1 MLLKLLKAGLYQ
13 QNFIS
18 NTEKLSCINR
28 YIANS
33 IKELLNIR
41 RVLVRIRNSNT
52 NTYKAFEKI
61 YKLPLDIKVEF
72 ILLILGDITSI

>member
-1 MLLKLLKAGLYQ
+1 MLLKPLKAGLYQ

-41 RVLVRIRNSNT
+41 R
-52 NTYKAFEKI
+52 
-61 YKLPLDIKVEF
+61 DI
-72 ILLILGDITSI
+72 S

>member
-13 QNFIS
+13 QSSIS
-18 NTEKLSCINR
+18 NTKKLSCINR

-41 RVLVRIRNSNT
+41 R
-52 NTYKAFEKI
+52 
-61 YKLPLDIKVEF
+61 DI
-72 ILLILGDITSI
+72 S